1 MTVAVVIFLFILALV
16 GCGVLLY
23 FLNDKF
29 YGDGFQFGLR
39 NFRDSRILRKADR
52 INRLRR
58 NRLRRRRRY
67 RRKLDRKFER
77 QLG

>member
-1 MTVAVVIFLFILALV
+1 MALAVVIFLFLLALV
-16 GCGVLLY
+16 GCGILLY

-29 YGDGFQFGLR
+29 YGDGFQFGWR
-39 NFRDSRILRKADR
+39 NFRDSRILRRSDR

-58 NRLRRRRRY
+58 KRLRQRRRY